1 MGLGEGVVQGRVV
14 YLAPPDDPLSPVVA
28 GTAVITTGEFLGQRV
43 EFDRN
48 VCLAYA
54 FPLAKAD
61 LSHII
66 ATGGPFCSAP
76 FWEGLTFLILCL
88 FSAVTL
94 LPVRI

>member
-1 MGLGEGVVQGRVV
+1 MVQGRVV

-66 ATGGPFCSAP
+66 ATGGPV
-76 FWEGLTFLILCL
+76 WEGLTFLVLCL

-94 LPVRI
+94 LPVMI